1 MDWSQLREYGPS
13 IANGLVLTLA
23 LAALVL
29 VVAMPAAFLVA
40 LCRQQRVPVLAPL
53 LRAYVEVFRAVPA
66 LVVLYFTFYGLPRFG
81 LALQP
86 FPAAALGMA
95 LTSIAY
101 VSEDFR
107 ASLASIPLA
116 QWEAAHALG
125 LGRRRILRRIILP
138 QALPILL
145 PPLMANALVTIKA
158 TATASLVGVPELTG
172 VSVGAMSLTFSATDF
187 LVTAAVLYL
196 AISGVVAGAQAV
208 AEWWLRRRF
217 GPEATVAR
225 RRRVLAY
232 AQPEP

>member
-1 MDWSQLREYGPS
+1 MDWPQLREYAPA
-13 IANGLVLTLA
+13 IANGLLLTLA

-40 LCRQQRVPVLAPL
+40 LCRQQRVPVLASL

-95 LTSIAY
+95 LTSVAY

-107 ASLASIPLA
+107 ASLSSIPLA

-125 LGRRRILRRIILP
+125 LSRRRILRRIILP

-145 PPLMANALVTIKA
+145 PPLMANALVTVKA

-172 VSVGAMSLTFSATDF
+172 VSVSAMSLTFSATDF

-208 AEWWLRRRF
+208 AERWLRRRF
-217 GPEATVAR
+217 GPEATVAP

>member
-1 MDWSQLREYGPS
+1 MDWPQLREYAPA
-13 IANGLVLTLA
+13 IANGLLLTLA

-107 ASLASIPLA
+107 ASLSSIPLA

-125 LGRRRILRRIILP
+125 LSRRRILRRIILP

-172 VSVGAMSLTFSATDF
+172 VSVSAMSLTFSATDF

-208 AEWWLRRRF
+208 AERWLRRRF
-217 GPEATVAR
+217 GPEATVAS